1 MRLGVSAA
9 LVDHELIPGD
19 VEVDDGAIAAVG
31 LTPAARAGIALPGYI
46 DLQVNGFGGVD
57 FLNTDRDGYGR
68 AAEALL
74 STGVTAFQPTL
85 VSSPPERT
93 LDAIAV
99 AAQAMPALKPRL
111 LGVHLEGPFISP
123 RRKGAHDERWIIP
136 PSLPMLERLCASG
149 TVATVTVA
157 PELPGARDLIR
168 WLVGH
173 HVLVSLGH
181 TDADAAAAHAAYDL
195 GACSV
200 THLHNAQRP
209 FSSRDP
215 GIAAV
220 AMTRAD
226 VTVQLIAD
234 LVHLAAETVLL
245 AFAAAPD
252 RVAAVTD
259 AIAAAPGLTGEFRLG
274 DRTIL
279 VTDAA
284 RLLDGT
290 LAGSV
295 LSMDRAVRN
304 LIEIGIPWQA
314 AVRAASTVPA
324 RLIGRWDLG
333 TLHPGTPADVVVV
346 DDTFT
351 PTATFVGGVELW
363 RR

>member
-31 LTPAARAGIALPGYI
+31 LSPAARAGIALPGYI
-46 DLQVNGFGGVD
+46 DLQVNGFGGAD

-68 AAEALL
+68 AAQALL

-149 TVATVTVA
+149 IVATVTVA

-195 GACSV
+195 GARSV

-226 VTVQLIAD
+226 VTVQLIA
-234 LVHLAAETVLL
+234 
-245 AFAAAPD
+245 
-252 RVAAVTD
+252 
-259 AIAAAPGLTGEFRLG
+259 
-274 DRTIL
+274 
-279 VTDAA
+279 
-284 RLLDGT
+284 
-290 LAGSV
+290 
-295 LSMDRAVRN
+295 
-304 LIEIGIPWQA
+304 
-314 AVRAASTVPA
+314 
-324 RLIGRWDLG
+324 
-333 TLHPGTPADVVVV
+333 
-346 DDTFT
+346 
-351 PTATFVGGVELW
+351 
-363 RR
+363 